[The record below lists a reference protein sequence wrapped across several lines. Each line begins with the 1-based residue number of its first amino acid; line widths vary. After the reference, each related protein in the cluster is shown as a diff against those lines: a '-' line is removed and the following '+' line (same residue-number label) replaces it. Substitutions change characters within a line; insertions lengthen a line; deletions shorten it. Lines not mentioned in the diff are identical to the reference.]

1 LWAERPPEMREGA
14 RRAVK
19 PPVAKRKVARKAV
32 KPPAAK
38 RRPRAQAGQDFA
50 SNGFLALPVAK
61 EAAKATITPERT
73 ETIQDLYEMA
83 TGLPAFSG
91 NTLATVFDTILHKA
105 PTSAVRLNPNLPVE
119 PEQIKTRRWR
129 KTASWAIRALR
140 KWAGLVRI

>member
-1 LWAERPPEMREGA
+1 VAPLSQQIAAQAICKFYVPGKRRSKHKTMWLMSQEQGLWAERPPEMREGA

-61 EAAKATITPERT
+61 EAAKPTIAPERT
-73 ETIQDLYEMA
+73 ETRIC
-83 TGLPAFSG
+83 T
-91 NTLATVFDTILHKA
+91 
-105 PTSAVRLNPNLPVE
+105 
-119 PEQIKTRRWR
+119 RWR
-129 KTASWAIRALR
+129 RGCRRFPGTRWQRYLI
-140 KWAGLVRI
+140 